1 MEISIFFNFADIDV
15 HIEWSGCHY
24 FNVFEFKASGCGLV
38 EVDSFQ
44 DFDVTSQDAAIVA
57 AKEYIANNYNY

>member
-1 MEISIFFNFADIDV
+1 MQISIFFNFADIDV

-24 FNVFEFKASGCGLV
+24 FNVFEYKTGCGLV
-38 EVDSFQ
+38 EVDSFE
-44 DFDVTSQDAAIVA
+44 DFEVTNQDAAIVA